1 MVEPCGMR
9 IFAKGSPCPYQ
20 GCKAK
25 LLAAQREVVE
35 ARREVHFQSNIPCA
49 TRQYCVAGFLQGTHA
64 LQAQGAQ
71 RRGDVSAGQLE
82 GYSEELEI
90 LRLELQ
96 VLDL

>member
-1 MVEPCGMR
+1 MR
-9 IFAKGSPCPYQ
+9 VRAKGSPCPHQ

-35 ARREVHFQSNIPCA
+35 ARREVHFQPSIPCA
-49 TRQYCVAGFLQGTHA
+49 TRQCFVAAFLQGAHA
-64 LQAQGAQ
+64 LQAQEAQ
-71 RRGDVSAGQLE
+71 RRGDASAGQLE

-96 VLDL
+96 VPDLS